1 MLTALYVPFLITT
14 LLIELTPGP
23 NMAWLA
29 LTSANKGRKSGFAA
43 VAGIALG
50 LATLGAVSAAGLSEL
65 ATRSPVVFNLLRYAG
80 VLYLLWLAWAT
91 WVGEGEPSEA
101 SEDHKQLVAWFRHG
115 LFLNLLN
122 PKAAVFF
129 ITVLPAYIE
138 PSAGVSSQT
147 VLLSSSYVGIA
158 TAIHLLI
165 VLLAGT
171 AHNWLLQGRRKK
183 ITQRIFALMIA
194 AIAIWF
200 LITTA

>member
-1 MLTALYVPFLITT
+1 
-14 LLIELTPGP
+14 
-23 NMAWLA
+23 
-29 LTSANKGRKSGFAA
+29 
-43 VAGIALG
+43 
-50 LATLGAVSAAGLSEL
+50 
-65 ATRSPVVFNLLRYAG
+65 
-80 VLYLLWLAWAT
+80 
-91 WVGEGEPSEA
+91 
-101 SEDHKQLVAWFRHG
+101 
-115 LFLNLLN
+115 
-122 PKAAVFF
+122 
-129 ITVLPAYIE
+129 
-138 PSAGVSSQT
+138 VSSQT